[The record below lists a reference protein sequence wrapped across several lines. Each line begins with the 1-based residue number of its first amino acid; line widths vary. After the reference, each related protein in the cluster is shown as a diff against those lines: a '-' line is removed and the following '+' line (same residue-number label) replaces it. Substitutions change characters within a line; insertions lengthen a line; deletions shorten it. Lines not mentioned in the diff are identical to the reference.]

1 MLRSTS
7 VWGLAAN
14 DSSAGLFT
22 GRSEPAVAYRQAVAR
37 HERIVHG
44 RDDSATAATLEKTGA
59 RLLRGTGRVV
69 RPGVVEV
76 DGTQVAYRDLVLNT
90 GSVPAVPEVPVLDA
104 VPTWTTEQ
112 AMSAGEQPR
121 SVAVIGGARPAASLP
136 TCSPSWALGSP
147 SSSATP
153 G

>member
-1 MLRSTS
+1 
-7 VWGLAAN
+7 
-14 DSSAGLFT
+14 
-22 GRSEPAVAYRQAVAR
+22 VAR
-37 HERIVHG
+37 RERIVHG

-136 TCSPSWALGSP
+136 TCSPSWARGSP